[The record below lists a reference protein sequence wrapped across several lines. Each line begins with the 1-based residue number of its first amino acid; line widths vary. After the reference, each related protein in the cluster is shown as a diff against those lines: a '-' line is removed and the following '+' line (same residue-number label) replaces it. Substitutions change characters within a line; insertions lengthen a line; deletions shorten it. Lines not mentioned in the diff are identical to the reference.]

1 MDLTY
6 ADLIGAV
13 IGTAVGAANYV
24 ILVPLVERRLRAIDR
39 SQSAEE
45 RADFENKLGVFRRL
59 VLAFDLVGFG
69 AIGYWLGK
77 LAGSYA

>member
-6 ADLIGAV
+6 AGLAGAA
-13 IGTAVGAANYV
+13 IGTAIGAANYV
-24 ILVPLVERRLRAIDR
+24 ILVPFVEKRLRAIDR
-39 SQSAEE
+39 SQSAQE
-45 RADFENKLGVFRRL
+45 RADFESKLGIFRRL
-59 VLAFDLVGFG
+59 VLTFDLVGFG

>member
-6 ADLIGAV
+6 AGLAGAV

-24 ILVPLVERRLRAIDR
+24 MLVPFVVRRLRAIDR

-45 RADFENKLGVFRRL
+45 RAEFENKLGIFRRL
-59 VLAFDLVGFG
+59 VLTFDLVGFG
-69 AIGYWLGK
+69 AIGYWLGR
-77 LAGSYA
+77 LVGSYA